1 MSERALLHQVHLG
14 KLAADICA
22 SAVSSVLLWYH
33 ALLLGVLVR
42 LALPIA
48 GSAIVLAT
56 FDAERLRA
64 TRRGRYV
71 LAHMPAWCQAVRLA
85 GDLLTA
91 LGAWWHQ
98 WAVIVLGL
106 IVIAA
111 GWSHGA
117 LPRHR
122 TASHST

>member
-1 MSERALLHQVHLG
+1 
-14 KLAADICA
+14 
-22 SAVSSVLLWYH
+22 VLLWYH

-42 LALPIA
+42 LALPIV

-56 FDAERLRA
+56 FGAERLRA

-71 LAHMPAWCQAVRLA
+71 LAHMPAWCQGVRLA

-98 WAVIVLGL
+98 WAVIAMGL

-117 LPRHR
+117 LPGHR
-122 TASHST
+122 TASQPT